1 MFNLLLTI
9 NLLLGINQLD
19 SIAALPDSLPDLKI
33 KAYESFISSGASEV
47 EIATARLGLG
57 DQFQTLRFQ
66 DRALEQYDQALEIFQ
81 SLRDSLGIYETL
93 NKMSQAYS
101 TVQEFDNALTYAR
114 EAVLYNSDINQLKVT
129 NHRIGYI
136 YFNLNR
142 TDSAEKYLQL
152 AVDQYNETNSVPVAS
167 LLMLAGLHI
176 NMGNYETALRDM
188 LRLEQLGIS
197 SGSLTSQYY
206 TYNFI
211 SALYKKLGKDA
222 QSRIYRAKRDSLK
235 VTLDQVSSPLDFL
248 ETNVIADTLSKDFVN
263 AIENQR
269 LYIDQ
274 LKEIYK
280 NDLSTQLANFQKV
293 YELREKEGKINLL
306 EKENE
311 LYELRQKENRAFVI
325 ILFLSV
331 LTLSLTVFIGYRIL
345 ISRNK
350 TNQELKSL
358 NARISDQSAD
368 LKEKNELLE
377 RTIKELKGT
386 QSQLIQSEKM
396 ASIGSFVSGVAH
408 ELNNPINI
416 LNGGLQVIERNLKE
430 MNFEQGKDLDLMDD
444 INVMLKE
451 SSFSITKINRI
462 IQALIIATYTDQTPM
477 EVDFTEIVDNVKISL
492 REETVKGNVKF
503 IQEVESVRYKCFP
516 NRIHHAIKS
525 VLENAFYYAK
535 KSSTNEQFVR
545 LEVKEKAK
553 ELIVKIENSGPAIP
567 EEDLLKI
574 FDPFYTTKDDGE
586 SPGLGLYFAFS
597 AVQEHRGSISASNKS
612 GNVDFTMRLP
622 K

>member
-1 MFNLLLTI
+1 MLNLLLII
-9 NLLLGINQLD
+9 NLLSGVNRLD
-19 SIAALPDSLPDLKI
+19 SIATLPDSLPDVKI
-33 KAYESFISSGASEV
+33 HAYESFINSGANDL
-47 EIATARLGLG
+47 EIASARLGLG
-57 DQFQTLRFQ
+57 DQFQNLRFQ
-66 DRALEQYDQALEIFQ
+66 DRALEQYDQALEVFQ
-81 SLRDSLGIYETL
+81 SLSDSLGIYETL
-93 NKMSQAYS
+93 IKISQAYS
-101 TVQEFDNALTYAR
+101 TVQEFENSLKYAQ

-129 NHRIGYI
+129 NHRLGYI
-136 YFNLNR
+136 YFNLNK
-142 TDSAEKYLQL
+142 TDSAEKYLRL
-152 AVDQYNETNSVPVAS
+152 AVEQYNATNSVPVAS
-167 LLMLAGLHI
+167 LLMLAGLNI
-176 NMGNYETALRDM
+176 NMGKYQTALRAM
-188 LRLEQLGIS
+188 LQLEQLGIS

-211 SALYKKLGKDA
+211 SALYKKLGNEA
-222 QSRIYRAKRDSLK
+222 QSAVYRSKRDSLN
-235 VTLDQVSSPLDFL
+235 VSLDQVSSPLDFL
-248 ETNVIADTLSKDFVN
+248 ETNVIADTLSNDFIN
-263 AIENQR
+263 AIANQR

-274 LKEIYK
+274 LKKIYK

-293 YELREKEGKINLL
+293 YELREKEGKIDLL
-306 EKENE
+306 QKENE
-311 LYELRQKENRAFVI
+311 LYELRQKESRSYVV

-331 LTLSLTVFIGYRIL
+331 IILSLILFIGYRVL

-358 NARISDQSAD
+358 NERISVQSKD

-377 RTIKELKGT
+377 QTIGDLKGT

-430 MNFEQGKDLDLMDD
+430 MSFEHGKDSDLIDD

-462 IQALIIATYTDQTPM
+462 IQALIIATYTDRTPV

-503 IQEVESVRYKCFP
+503 IQEVESVKFKCFP

-525 VLENAFYYAK
+525 ILENAFYYAK
-535 KSSTNEQFVR
+535 KSNTNEQFVR
-545 LEVKEKAK
+545 IEIREKSK
-553 ELIVKIENSGPAIP
+553 GLVVKIENSGPTIP
-567 EEDLLKI
+567 EDDLLKI

-597 AVQEHRGSISASNKS
+597 AVEEHRGSISASNKS
-612 GNVDFTMRLP
+612 GNVVFTMRLP